1 MKIGCWEVPK
11 PSYPPL
17 TLTSWVKCTSPFL
30 FWAWSQNFRSTGL
43 HFQLTTKSTMMI
55 GRAALLTGYHPH
67 ILGLQRA
74 GVGRLVLWSIYLSSD
89 LENTFYRFHPYGLN
103 TNVKWVSKLSHPSEI
118 ACSPLCSQRHNR
130 PKGWVLLLPKQKQK
144 WEQKSLITRL

>member
-1 MKIGCWEVPK
+1 MLGSAKTNLPL
-11 PSYPPL
+11 L
-17 TLTSWVKCTSPFL
+17 TLTSWVKGTSPFL

-130 PKGWVLLLPKQKQK
+130 LRVECCFYQSKNKNENKNLRLPDYLK
-144 WEQKSLITRL
+144 

>member
-1 MKIGCWEVPK
+1 MLGSAKTNLPL
-11 PSYPPL
+11 L
-17 TLTSWVKCTSPFL
+17 TLTSWVKGTSPFL

-43 HFQLTTKSTMMI
+43 HFQLTNKSTMMI

-118 ACSPLCSQRHNR
+118 ACFHSVA
-130 PKGWVLLLPKQKQK
+130 KGTIGLGLSAAFTKAKTKMRTKISDYQ
-144 WEQKSLITRL
+144 TF

>member
-1 MKIGCWEVPK
+1 MKIGCSELPK
-11 PSYPPL
+11 PTYPSLLWLAEWNVP
-17 TLTSWVKCTSPFL
+17 VPF
-30 FWAWSQNFRSTGL
+30 FFGHGARIFRSTGL
-43 HFQLTTKSTMMI
+43 HFQLTTKSTMI